1 MDANC
6 ALGVE
11 SSLASGL
18 RRKSLLSR
26 VQRPRPALQRPKM
39 LPRGSSQE
47 YASTIGHHSHDKGL
61 SAFIRFT
68 RPHTILGTT
77 ISVCSMTFVGA
88 VKSNLMHV
96 LSVLGQALVP
106 ALLMNIAIVGLNQ
119 VYDKRIDMVNKPYL
133 PLASGEFSSNR
144 ALLLISFTSAG
155 SMIWGAMC
163 RSNALML
170 TLIVSLLLGV
180 LYSVDYKLLRWKKFP
195 VLAATCIIL
204 VRAFTVH
211 IGFFLHASVP
221 AIESNSLSTISI
233 IVLIMS
239 VYSVVISLFKDLPDT
254 SGDSLYGINT
264 IGVRFGVSCS
274 YNFGSCH

>member
-155 SMIWGAMC
+155 SMIWGIS
-163 RSNALML
+163 R
-170 TLIVSLLLGV
+170 
-180 LYSVDYKLLRWKKFP
+180 
-195 VLAATCIIL
+195 
-204 VRAFTVH
+204 TVH
-211 IGFFLHASVP
+211 CKRTLTHHRGNVQIKCIDVNADSEP
-221 AIESNSLSTISI
+221 IAWRTI
-233 IVLIMS
+233 LRR
-239 VYSVVISLFKDLPDT
+239 L
-254 SGDSLYGINT
+254 
-264 IGVRFGVSCS
+264 
-274 YNFGSCH
+274 